1 MSSFLVSI
9 VVSAALGAAAS
20 HASALDEAGLRRSL
34 DQEKSSSLSNG
45 SAFEQYFKD
54 NAPKST
60 KDQEAVLLKKEQEL
74 LAAEQALLA
83 KEQLLLKGSA
93 PTDSTANSSTQA
105 VKPPAVSEPQ
115 QENVVTERARLATP
129 PMAPKEDVKTNQ
141 IKKKEPTPSSQAQSE
156 PAKQISVEPPVQAV
170 TNATKT
176 SGIDVTNQQPLG
188 NEPSQTK
195 KEAPAKTEVA
205 PVPAQQSAS
214 SEELEALRKRNSVL
228 EQELVELRKR
238 LASKERSVGEKDQ
251 TASQA
256 VRELNETKAR
266 LMLAETQVE
275 RLSSIIEA
283 RNDCTISQLTGETRQ
298 RPAPAP
304 AATSR
309 LPVVPKVE
317 SSAEMPI
324 ATVVKKKVYLRTGPG
339 KNNSP
344 LMAVSEGT
352 RLAVETMQG
361 EWYRVITPTGARA
374 WVAAESIAFGNGGK
388 IAPARS
394 SSAPSAVEQSEEDKA
409 FELLKRR

>member
-1 MSSFLVSI
+1 MSSFLISVL
-9 VVSAALGAAAS
+9 VSAVLGTVPL
-20 HASALDEAGLRRSL
+20 HAYVSSGTRSGGFFAQRE
-34 DQEKSSSLSNG
+34 DSSPSN
-45 SAFEQYFKD
+45 SQIFQQYFKD

-60 KDQEAVLLKKEQEL
+60 RDQEAVLLKKEQEL

-83 KEQLLLKGSA
+83 KEQLFLKGSTA
-93 PTDSTANSSTQA
+93 TNTTANSSTQT
-105 VKPPAVSEPQ
+105 VVPPLITEPQ
-115 QENVVTERARLATP
+115 QESVVPERARLATP
-129 PMAPKEDVKTNQ
+129 
-141 IKKKEPTPSSQAQSE
+141 
-156 PAKQISVEPPVQAV
+156 QISPKQDIAASATTSSPPTDETTKVPTQNAVQA
-170 TNATKT
+170 TNTTGDIPVIAA
-176 SGIDVTNQQPLG
+176 IDKHPQEEVVP
-188 NEPSQTK
+188 ETK
-195 KEAPAKTEVA
+195 KEASAKTLVS
-205 PVPAQQSAS
+205 PTPAQQPAAS
-214 SEELEALRKRNSVL
+214 SEELEALRKRTSSL
-228 EQELVELRKR
+228 EGELAELRKR
-238 LASKERSVGEKDQ
+238 LASKEHSIGEKDQ
-251 TASQA
+251 AAVQA

-298 RPAPAP
+298 RPIPA
-304 AATSR
+304 TVSR

-374 WVAAESIAFGNGGK
+374 WVAAESIAFGNGGS

-394 SSAPSAVEQSEEDKA
+394 VEQSEEDKA
-409 FELLKRR
+409 FELLKQR

>member
-1 MSSFLVSI
+1 MSPFLVSI
-9 VVSAALGAAAS
+9 VVSAALGVAAPHGPAS
-20 HASALDEAGLRRSL
+20 ESSDSRRHFG
-34 DQEKSSSLSNG
+34 QSSSSSHLIG
-45 SAFEQYFKD
+45 SVFEQFFKD
-54 NAPKST
+54 NSPKST

-83 KEQLLLKGSA
+83 KERLLLQGS
-93 PTDSTANSSTQA
+93 PSTDTTANSSTQS
-105 VKPPAVSEPQ
+105 VKSPTLSESQ
-115 QENVVTERARLATP
+115 QEAVVTERARLATP
-129 PMAPKEDVKTNQ
+129 QLAPKDDVKALPV
-141 IKKKEPTPSSQAQSE
+141 KKKEVSSSSQEALSE
-156 PAKQISVEPPVQAV
+156 STKQASVESPVKAV
-170 TNATKT
+170 NSPKDT
-176 SGIDVTNQQPLG
+176 SLTDTTGRQPRE
-188 NEPSQTK
+188 NEPTQTK
-195 KEAPAKTEVA
+195 KEATTITEVA
-205 PVPAQQSAS
+205 PVPSQQSAS
-214 SEELEALRKRNSVL
+214 LEELEALRKRNSAL
-228 EQELVELRKR
+228 EQELAELRKK

-298 RPAPAP
+298 RPIQ

-394 SSAPSAVEQSEEDKA
+394 TSAPSATEQSEEDKA